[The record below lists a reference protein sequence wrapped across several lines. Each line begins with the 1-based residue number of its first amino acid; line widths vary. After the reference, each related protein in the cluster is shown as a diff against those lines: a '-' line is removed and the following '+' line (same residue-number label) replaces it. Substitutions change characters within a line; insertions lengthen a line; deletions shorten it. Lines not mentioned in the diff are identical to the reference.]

1 MCTCSTKEYDVP
13 VYILFRKIKKNSIVV
28 FILLSVMCWE
38 ASAFYFNL
46 VAALDLYHANAILFL
61 LLLFF
66 VVNKP
71 RLENRVYPFTFLLV
85 DLS

>member
-1 MCTCSTKEYDVP
+1 MVVCVPLVKEYDVP
-13 VYILFRKIKKNSIVV
+13 VYIVFREIKKKSIVV

-61 LLLFF
+61 VLLFF
-66 VVNKP
+66 
-71 RLENRVYPFTFLLV
+71 Y
-85 DLS
+85 